1 MYKVMEE
8 EEYRCFVANLSWSTS
23 ARGLKEA
30 FGKFGHL
37 LDAKVVIDKSS
48 GRSHGFGFVS
58 FDEEKAMEDAI

>member
-37 LDAKVVIDKSS
+37 LDAKVFCDSRCFCFFFS
-48 GRSHGFGFVS
+48 FVLP
-58 FDEEKAMEDAI
+58 